1 MGPCKLPASQ
11 TRPVMQAGPMLTAA
25 IPRQNVRA
33 PIQRW
38 PDLAACSASFRISR
52 KTGRPI
58 AVTNGP
64 TAVQ

>member
-1 MGPCKLPASQ
+1 MQAVGVSDQ
-11 TRPVMQAGPMLTAA
+11 TAVIQAGPMLTAA
-25 IPRQNVRA
+25 LPRQNVRE

-38 PDLAACSASFRISR
+38 PDLAARSASFRTSR